1 MPGNASPRGS
11 TSTRE
16 RGFLVRGIGATALVN
31 GCSAGLALVTTAFLA
46 RELGV
51 SGYGTYAW
59 ALAWVYTLRIPAL
72 AGTDRL
78 VTREIA
84 AHDARASPDPA
95 DVVAWA
101 DRSVLRTAV
110 PIALVVATGALVWRG
125 AAGTHLTGYLAL
137 AMPLLPVATLV
148 LVRQSALLADRR
160 VAWALLPDNV
170 LRPLFLLAL
179 VVAVSLSSVVDLNA
193 TTALIAH
200 VAAGCGALV
209 VASIGARRAFG
220 ALRWAARRAKPSG
233 WYGAGARIGASN
245 TLIALSLQ
253 MDLLLLGI
261 LRGPRDAGVYA
272 VITRANTVV
281 NLPTLCTAPAFSAVV
296 ARLHGTGDIEG
307 LRRSL
312 TRVTRLVSVATVTG
326 CVAIGIAAEPLLRL
340 VTPGFES
347 GAGAL
352 QVLLVAAAL
361 GSVAGFNLALLTLTG
376 HERSALRATGT
387 ATAVSVVLGIALI
400 PSLGVTGAAI
410 AAIARVAIRNGL
422 GCVAAW
428 RRLGIDATV
437 AGLRPAASR
446 APA

>member
-1 MPGNASPRGS
+1 LK
-11 TSTRE
+11 RE
-16 RGFLVRGIGATALVN
+16 RGFLARGIGATAVVN

-46 RELGV
+46 RRLGV

-59 ALAWVYTLRIPAL
+59 ALAWVYTLRIPSL

-84 AHDARASPDPA
+84 ARDARESPDPA

-110 PIALVVATGALVWRG
+110 PIALVVAAGALVWSG

-148 LVRQSALLADRR
+148 LVRQAALLADRR

-170 LRPLFLLAL
+170 LRPTFLLVL
-179 VVAVSLSSVVDLNA
+179 VVAIAVTPGVELNP
-193 TTALIAH
+193 TTALLAH
-200 VAAGCGALV
+200 IAAGCGALV
-209 VASIGARRAFG
+209 VASVGARRAFG
-220 ALRWAARRAKPSG
+220 ALRWVARRAKPSG

-296 ARLHGTGDIEG
+296 ARLYGVGDMEG

-312 TRVTRLVSVATVTG
+312 KRVTRLVSATTIAG
-326 CVAIGIAAEPLLRL
+326 CVAIGVAAEPLLHL

-352 QVLLVAAAL
+352 QVLLCAAAL
-361 GSVAGFNLALLTLTG
+361 SSLAGFNLALLTLTG
-376 HERSALRATGT
+376 HERPALRATT
-387 ATAVSVVLGIALI
+387 AATAVAVALGIVLI
-400 PSLGVTGAAI
+400 PPLGVSGAAI
-410 AAIARVAIRNGL
+410 AAIVRVAVRNGL
-422 GCVAAW
+422 GCIAAW
-428 RRLGIDATV
+428 RELRVDSTVLGIE
-437 AGLRPAASR
+437 PAAAAASSAR
-446 APA
+446 A